1 LKDGVPRIAQIDDLD
16 TALEV
21 AKLLEKENA
30 RLHARLEA
38 LVRENAAL
46 RGESGTRQ
54 FEIEIVRLQEQMAAL
69 QRKLFAASTEKQS
82 KAKDPAAERSKPA
95 PPDGRREQR
104 NLPIEPV
111 EHLLD
116 DADKACVMC
125 GNALCEW
132 AGQEEETEEIDVV
145 ERRFVLK
152 RHIRKKYRCQ
162 CGAAPLTADG
172 PVRMPG
178 GGLYSLDFAIHVA
191 FGKYSLHLPLER
203 QVRWMVQ
210 QGLDM
215 SSSTLWDQIE
225 KLARALSLTYDALRP
240 HVVCSELV
248 HGDETRWR
256 MLTKGGKTWWVWC
269 VSRHDAVYYR
279 IAPTRGHQV
288 VVEMLDGFRGIL
300 MVDDYAAYQTARKL
314 LPNMKIVLCWSHV
327 RRGFIE
333 ALESYPECQEAI
345 DLIGEL
351 FAIERDLPD
360 WQVIDDAPLRAAALS
375 RIREIRQ
382 EQSQPRLDR
391 LIAWAKQQRGLPGS
405 KLRQA
410 IEYMTSNWSGL
421 THFIEEPHSP
431 LSNNAAERCMRGPV
445 VGRKNHL
452 GSKSQR
458 GTEVAALYYSLIESA
473 KLCGVDPEKYL
484 RAAAHAAIRDGAVL
498 LPHQMRAV

>member
-1 LKDGVPRIAQIDDLD
+1 MPRIEQIDDLD

-30 RLHARLEA
+30 RLHARLET

-46 RGESGTRQ
+46 RGDSGTRQ

-69 QRKLFAASTEKQS
+69 QRKLFAASSEKQS
-82 KAKDPAAERSKPA
+82 KAKAPAAERAKPA
-95 PPDGRREQR
+95 PPEGRREQK
-104 NLPIEPV
+104 NLPIEPI
-111 EHLLD
+111 EHALD
-116 DADKACVMC
+116 DADMPCAAC
-125 GNALCEW
+125 GKALCEW
-132 AGQEEETEEIDVV
+132 AGQEDETEEIDVV
-145 ERRFVLK
+145 ERCFVLK

-162 CGAAPLTADG
+162 CGAAPVTADG

-191 FGKYSLHLPLER
+191 FGKYGLHLPLER

-215 SSSTLWDQIE
+215 NSSTLWDQIE
-225 KLARALSLTYDALRP
+225 KLARVLSPAYDALRP

-327 RRGFIE
+327 RRRFIE
-333 ALESYPECQEAI
+333 ALEFYPECQNAI

-360 WQVIDDAPLRAAALS
+360 WQVIDDEPLRAAALS
-375 RIREIRQ
+375 LIREVRR
-382 EQSQPRLDR
+382 EHSHPRLER
-391 LIAWAKQQRGLPGS
+391 LIDWARQQRGLPGS

-410 IEYMTSNWSGL
+410 IEYMTSNWVGL
-421 THFIEEPHSP
+421 TQFLEEPHAP

-484 RAAAHAAIRDGAVL
+484 RAAAHTAIRDGAVL
-498 LPHQMRAV
+498 LPHQMRAA